1 MLYSVIYDSELM
13 GSCYVTTEGEC
24 RDTLSDDCVFEDKE
38 EAISV
43 AKLFRAASAI
53 TGDTVAVYSLGENSS
68 KEFECEI
75 PVDEDVEK
83 WIVAYRHDGSE
94 EGEIDLETENEADAR
109 EYYKNMSKTSPSWSN
124 AADRKY
130 DERTQ
135 LTYSFTEWSLSKYD
149 SATADYE
156 EVAETVCLRIY
167 DTIDDY
173 LANACEEDREEFTKN
188 YYDGVEYL
196 KRITNADNV
205 VFGNR

>member
-1 MLYSVIYDSELM
+1 MLYNVIYDSEM
-13 GSCYVTTEGEC
+13 TGSCYVTTEGEC
-24 RDTLSDDCVFEDKE
+24 KNTLSDNCVFEDKE

-43 AKLFRAASAI
+43 AQSFRAASAI
-53 TGDTVAVYSLGENSS
+53 TGDTVAVYTFEENPS

-83 WIVAYRHDGSE
+83 WIVAYRYDGSE

-109 EYYKNMSKTSPSWSN
+109 EYFKNMSKTSPSWSN
-124 AADRKY
+124 AADRAY
-130 DERTQ
+130 DSKTQ
-135 LTYSFTEWSLSKYD
+135 LTYSYTEWSLSEHD
-149 SATADYE
+149 AIDIVVT
-156 EVAETVCLRIY
+156 LRIY
-167 DTIDDY
+167 DTLDDY

>member
-1 MLYSVIYDSELM
+1 MLYNVIYDSEMM

-24 RDTLSDDCVFEDKE
+24 KDSLSDNCVFEDKE

-43 AKLFRAASAI
+43 AQSFRAASAI
-53 TGDTVAVYSLGENSS
+53 TGDTVAVYTFEENPS

-83 WIVAYRHDGSE
+83 WIVAYRYDGSE
-94 EGEIDLETENEADAR
+94 DGEIDLETENEADAR
-109 EYYKNMSKTSPSWSN
+109 EYFKNMSKTSPSWSN
-124 AADRKY
+124 AADRAY
-130 DERTQ
+130 DSKTQ
-135 LTYSFTEWSLSKYD
+135 LTYSYTEWSLSEHD
-149 SATADYE
+149 AID
-156 EVAETVCLRIY
+156 TVVTLRIY
-167 DTIDDY
+167 DTLDDY
-173 LANACEEDREEFTKN
+173 LANVCEEDREEFTKN

>member
-1 MLYSVIYDSELM
+1 MLYNVIYDSEMM

-24 RDTLSDDCVFEDKE
+24 KDALSDNCVFEDKE

-43 AKLFRAASAI
+43 AQSFRAASAI
-53 TGDTVAVYSLGENSS
+53 TGDTVSVYTFEENPS

-83 WIVAYRHDGSE
+83 WIVAYRYDGSE
-94 EGEIDLETENEADAR
+94 EGEIDLETEDEADAR
-109 EYYKNMSKTSPSWSN
+109 EYFKNMSKTSPSWSN
-124 AADRKY
+124 AADRAY
-130 DERTQ
+130 DSKTQ
-135 LTYSFTEWSLSKYD
+135 LTYSYTEWSLSEHD
-149 SATADYE
+149 AID
-156 EVAETVCLRIY
+156 TVVTLRIY
-167 DTIDDY
+167 DTLDDY
-173 LANACEEDREEFTKN
+173 LANACEEDREEFTKK